1 MSSLNK
7 KIIYFFIFFL
17 SLVAS
22 FYFGENSSG
31 GSKHD
36 YIVTKKFFDAFKED
50 FFVGFYLFINPT
62 GVQLPTFYI
71 LIGSLSKIFGD
82 NSVKYLYLVIS
93 SLVPLIL
100 YNLLKKKF
108 SKANKEYLFLLSLL
122 IFLSPY
128 FRSSAVW
135 LTTDNLA
142 LLFFLLSIN
151 FFLKLE
157 NPNNKFF
164 KNAIICFFFLILAS
178 YIRHYYGVFFIF
190 YFIKIQS
197 RARFVDNIYII
208 LFNLFCSIPLIMYVV
223 IISKSPDS
231 SQVFSYVKIDFIF
244 NFLIFTSLFLFY
256 FTPLVFNKYGLENF
270 IKLLNYKK
278 KIIFL
283 LIFLSSII
291 FLFYEI
297 PVYSHGGGM
306 FYKISN
312 LFNLN
317 LFFFFSLSGLLFL
330 YIFNDNN
337 IGNNLIYLI
346 LIIFLPKMIIFQK
359 YYDPLIYILFLTLI
373 NSKFINDLI
382 ENHKVNLKFIYIYNL
397 IFLVSCNLYYL

>member
-157 NPNNKFF
+157 NHNNKFF

-223 IISKSPDS
+223 IILKSPDS
-231 SQVFSYVKIDFIF
+231 SQVFGYVKIDFIF

-256 FTPLVFNKYGLENF
+256 FTPLVFNKYGFQKF
-270 IKLLNYKK
+270 IKLLNFKK
-278 KIIFL
+278 KILFTVIL
-283 LIFLSSII
+283 LGAIL

-346 LIIFLPKMIIFQK
+346 LIIFLPKLIVFQK

-373 NSKFINDLI
+373 NSKFINELI
-382 ENHKVNLKFIYIYNL
+382 ENHQVNLRFIYSYYL
-397 IFLVSCNLYYL
+397 IFLVSCNIYYI

>member
-50 FFVGFYLFINPT
+50 FFIGFHFFTNPT
-62 GVQLPTFYI
+62 GVQLPSFYI

-82 NSVKYLYLVIS
+82 NFVKYLYLVIS

-108 SKANKEYLFLLSLL
+108 FKANKEYLFLLSLL

-223 IISKSPDS
+223 IILKSPDS
-231 SQVFSYVKIDFIF
+231 SQVFGYVKIDFIF

-256 FTPLVFNKYGLENF
+256 FTPLVFNKYGFQKF
-270 IKLLNYKK
+270 IKLLNFKK
-278 KIIFL
+278 KILFTVIL
-283 LIFLSSII
+283 LGAIL

-306 FYKISN
+306 FYKISS

-317 LFFFFSLSGLLFL
+317 LFFLFSLTGLLFL

-337 IGNNLIYLI
+337 IENNLIYLI
-346 LIIFLPKMIIFQK
+346 LIIFLPKLIVFQK

-373 NSKFINDLI
+373 NSKFINELI
-382 ENHKVNLKFIYIYNL
+382 ENHQVNLRFIYSYYL
-397 IFLVSCNLYYL
+397 IFLVSCNIYYI